1 MTQDTD
7 FPGEDDLLDHIAGR
21 AAPEVSARIEAAAQH
36 DPQLAA
42 DIALM
47 RGARAALAGEATEA
61 PPGALGW
68 ARLERALDRAPV
80 SARWPAWQ
88 VAAASAVATVLLWQ
102 FVVVPGFVAGSDGG
116 YVTATGTA
124 KGVSA
129 TVAFAPEST
138 EAQIRALLLASGA
151 TITGGPSA
159 LGFWTLGFADAA
171 ARDAALAQMRSAVG
185 VVESVQGN

>member
-21 AAPEVSARIEAAAQH
+21 AAPEVSARIEAAAQR

-47 RGARAALAGEATEA
+47 RGARAALADEATEA

-80 SARWPAWQ
+80 PVRWPAWQ
-88 VAAASAVATVLLWQ
+88 VAAASAVAAVLLWQ
-102 FVVVPGFVAGSDGG
+102 FAVVPGFVAGSDDG

-124 KGVSA
+124 NGVSA
-129 TVAFAPEST
+129 TVAFAPEAT
-138 EAQIRALLLASGA
+138 EAQIRALLLSSGA
-151 TITGGPSA
+151 TMTGGPSA
-159 LGFWTLGFADAA
+159 LGLWTLGFADTA
-171 ARDAALAQMRSAVG
+171 ARDAALVQMRSASG
-185 VVESVQGN
+185 VVESAQGN